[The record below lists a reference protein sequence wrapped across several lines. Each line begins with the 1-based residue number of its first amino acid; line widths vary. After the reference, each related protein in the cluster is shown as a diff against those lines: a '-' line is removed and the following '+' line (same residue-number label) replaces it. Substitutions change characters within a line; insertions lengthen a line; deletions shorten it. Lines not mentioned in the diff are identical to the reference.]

1 MKMIWIGVAALV
13 IALAAGQ
20 SGGKTEVAELL
31 PIEVIAVRTRGDQ
44 VSLCTDTQD
53 TGRGRTVSD
62 AFDNLRQSAAG
73 EVFLETAD
81 YLILD
86 AKSLQHMEELA
97 TVLRPNCRICICEET
112 VDLQDAAAYL
122 RIHKPQTTV
131 REYMA
136 GMTEITIMTCTKG
149 KMELVRQGSR

>member
-1 MKMIWIGVAALV
+1 MKMIWVGAAALV
-13 IALAAGQ
+13 IALTAGQ

-31 PIEVIAVRTRGDQ
+31 PIEVIAVRTQNDE

-53 TGRGRTVSD
+53 TGRGKTVAD
-62 AFDNLRQSAAG
+62 AFGNLRQSAAG

-86 AKSLQHMEELA
+86 AKSLRYMEELA
-97 TVLRPNCRICICEET
+97 KVLRPNCRICVCEES

-131 REYMA
+131 REHMA
-136 GMTEITIMTCTKG
+136 GMAEITTMTCTEG